1 MSFAFD
7 FLDVLVHVKITQI
20 SFNVQL
26 HLKSSS
32 FAGDATGQFYYF
44 FLILFLIKERSSV
57 TILAPN
63 LRECLLFPV

>member
-7 FLDVLVHVKITQI
+7 FLDSLVHERITQI
-20 SFNVQL
+20 PFGVQL
-26 HLKSSS
+26 QLKSSS

-44 FLILFLIKERSSV
+44 IFKILIKETSSV

-63 LRECLLFPV
+63 LKECLSFPV